1 MEQTSLNTTD
11 VPIAQLADRRALLP
25 SPSQTSVDRAV
36 AELRRGVLVVVTA
49 ADLKSVGL
57 VVAAELASPRNMAL
71 LGRLSG
77 SQPSLAVTRNRALAL
92 NPAAGAAPVQS
103 IALPFGTDEDTV
115 LRLADPTW
123 PPRPATN
130 RPPMVI
136 AERERGVAAGALRLA
151 KLARLLPAALTS
163 RLSTVEPADARAFA
177 EEHGLLHVSGADIET
192 YPETIARRL
201 SRAASARVPLADA
214 EETELVTF
222 RPLDGGTEHVA
233 IVIGQPDVSQPVLV
247 RLHSSCLTGDLLG
260 SLKCDCGDQLRGA
273 IASIAAAGSGV
284 LLYLVQE
291 GRDIGLVNKLRA
303 YRLQDL
309 GVDTVDA
316 NQQIGFESDE
326 RIYLTAAEMLRQLG
340 IAKVRLL
347 TNNPEKIGQL
357 AAAGVEVVERVA
369 HIFPSNRH
377 NERYLRTKKDK
388 AGHMF

>member
-123 PPRPATN
+123 PPRPAAN